1 MKIMKTAWKNLWR
14 NRGRTILSATA
25 IAVSSFIVMFVI
37 GFEEGFIGDMTNN
50 LTANVTGDIR
60 IMRREYVENDRVS
73 PLQFYIENTEEL
85 IAAAESNPLV
95 EFATARTEF
104 GVSLY
109 RDGKQIPSR
118 AVGVDM
124 NRSKL
129 VNGRNSLV
137 EAGTLPAPGK
147 NEILIATGFARET
160 GIKPGDR
167 VTLLTKTASSGTN
180 GRTFTVSGVLSVA
193 DASYR
198 NRAIFLDIERAGDF
212 LRMGRDALQIQV
224 FLKNGPTINM
234 EDAAKDVSRT
244 LTAAA
249 GADFE
254 KDYDLR
260 PWYAVSSTFSFFKLA
275 SVMYFFIGAIFYFL
289 AGTVIINTTM
299 MSVLERRKEIGTL
312 AALGMEK
319 IRILALFLAES
330 LWIAVIGTLSGGAA
344 GLAGLAALGTV
355 GVDFQK
361 MGGGSID
368 GLSASEIIYPSISAG
383 SAALVVVL
391 GIVVTLIACV
401 MPARMATRV
410 EPAEALRVQ

>member
-137 EAGTLPAPGK
+137 EAG
-147 NEILIATGFARET
+147 
-160 GIKPGDR
+160 
-167 VTLLTKTASSGTN
+167 
-180 GRTFTVSGVLSVA
+180 
-193 DASYR
+193 
-198 NRAIFLDIERAGDF
+198 
-212 LRMGRDALQIQV
+212 RMR
-224 FLKNGPTINM
+224 F
-234 EDAAKDVSRT
+234 
-244 LTAAA
+244 
-249 GADFE
+249 
-254 KDYDLR
+254 
-260 PWYAVSSTFSFFKLA
+260 
-275 SVMYFFIGAIFYFL
+275 
-289 AGTVIINTTM
+289 
-299 MSVLERRKEIGTL
+299 
-312 AALGMEK
+312 
-319 IRILALFLAES
+319 
-330 LWIAVIGTLSGGAA
+330 
-344 GLAGLAALGTV
+344 
-355 GVDFQK
+355 
-361 MGGGSID
+361 
-368 GLSASEIIYPSISAG
+368 
-383 SAALVVVL
+383 
-391 GIVVTLIACV
+391 
-401 MPARMATRV
+401 
-410 EPAEALRVQ
+410 